1 MVVQFIAGTKTG
13 SGLKVRSEID
23 TNSYPKGLVVS
34 DAVFSTIE
42 IKADKFHGEWNY
54 SIGPG

>member
-1 MVVQFIAGTKTG
+1 VIVNLIASTKTR

-34 DAVFSTIE
+34 EADFSA
-42 IKADKFHGEWNY
+42 IKFEPDEFHGEWNY
-54 SIGPG
+54 SIRSG